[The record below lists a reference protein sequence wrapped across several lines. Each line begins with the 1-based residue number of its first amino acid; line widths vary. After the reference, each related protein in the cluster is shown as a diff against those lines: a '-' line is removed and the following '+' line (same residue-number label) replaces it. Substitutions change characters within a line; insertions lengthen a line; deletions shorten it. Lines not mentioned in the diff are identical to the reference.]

1 MKTIKVSDSLH
12 SRLIELSKRHE
23 IPVNQLITELLDD
36 EEGNLLE
43 QMHMRFDG
51 LEEMIKSD
59 GHGPVKLSAAQEEIT
74 ETKQQKFLRI
84 KKEAEAQEKARRYAI
99 EHPEECDQTREYIML
114 IIPTIPLIYRS
125 SGKTRRLYSP
135 SRHLN
140 HHPLVLLWHKKQV
153 CCGRS

>member
-59 GHGPVKLSAAQEEIT
+59 GHESVKLSAAQEEIT
-74 ETKQQKFLRI
+74 ETKQEKFFRL
-84 KKEAEAQEKARRYAI
+84 KKEAAEQEKAMRYAI
-99 EHPEECDQTREYIML
+99 EHPEECDQTREYM
-114 IIPTIPLIYRS
+114 
-125 SGKTRRLYSP
+125 
-135 SRHLN
+135 
-140 HHPLVLLWHKKQV
+140 
-153 CCGRS
+153 